1 MRFGVL
7 GALELRS
14 DNKVVAPR
22 GPKVQQ
28 VLALLVLQAN
38 KLVHIDTLVDE
49 LWNERPPRAA
59 VNSLRTHV
67 YHLRGTVRTLCGN
80 TVDPERLISTQPGGY
95 QLEVDPEHIDSQV
108 FGNLVGT
115 AKQHLRDGRFE
126 EGSHQLATA
135 LGMWRGQPVANVST
149 GPILTRH
156 AARLREQR
164 INALQLRIDADLRLG
179 RHHELLGELRDII
192 GADPYDEWFHAR
204 LIDALRRSGRR
215 SEALHVFR
223 ALQVQLRDELG
234 VEPSHDAQRA
244 YQAVLGS
251 AA

>member
-7 GALELRS
+7 GALELS
-14 DNKVVAPR
+14 SGNQVVAPR

-49 LWNERPPRAA
+49 LWDERPPRAA
-59 VNSLRTHV
+59 LNSLRTHI
-67 YHLRGTVRTLCGN
+67 YHLRGTVRPLCGD
-80 TVDPERLISTQPGGY
+80 TVDPDRLISTQPNGY
-95 QLEVDPEHIDSQV
+95 QLDVEPELIDSHV
-108 FGNLVGT
+108 FHRHVRT
-115 AKQHLRDGRFE
+115 AKELLHDGRFE
-126 EGSHQLATA
+126 EGSQQLATA
-135 LGMWRGQPVANVST
+135 LGIWRGQPVANVPA

-156 AARLREQR
+156 ATRLREQR

-179 RHHELLGELRDII
+179 RHHELVGELRDII
-192 GADPYDEWFHAR
+192 GGDPYDEWFHAR

-215 SEALHVFR
+215 NEATHVFR
-223 ALQVQLRDELG
+223 DLQVQLRDELG

-244 YQAVLGS
+244 YQAVLQS